1 MVKRTDGVP
10 PPPFPPAP
18 PRTHQCGAPANTPKC
33 MVCTTPA
40 RCGAPALHT
49 KGPRCIGRADG
60 KDDCDCLNTCGDDP
74 WLTTGQSTPCEH
86 RRETKARIAALAQ
99 ATPPAPS
106 PTAGMNIAQR
116 ILHVGGRN
124 NAAGYVEFGS
134 IQAVEALVRQVL
146 RDLPAPQQEAQEP
159 VAWRELCRR
168 LYVELFHCNQQMTS
182 GERPKWQ
189 QGKTVR
195 DVLADAKAALDAAHQ
210 PSPAAQGDA
219 LPREDFA
226 WLVVQ
231 EACETEPADEDD
243 PECIRILR
251 RDLKSS
257 VLAAFLRLDAA
268 RVAQEGK

>member
-1 MVKRTDGVP
+1 MVKRTYGVP

-18 PRTHQCGAPANTPKC
+18 PNPFRRAAPTSTPKC
-33 MVCTTPA
+33 MVCTTPT

-49 KGPRCIGRADG
+49 KGPRCIGRPDG
-60 KDDCDCLNTCGDDP
+60 KDDCDCLNACGDDP
-74 WLTTGQSTPCEH
+74 WIESGRSMPCEH
-86 RRETKARIAALAQ
+86 RRETQARIAALTQ
-99 ATPPAPS
+99 AAPTTPS

-146 RDLPAPQQEAQEP
+146 RDLPTTQPAPRQEAQEP

-168 LYVELFHCNQQMTS
+168 LYVELFYCNQQMTS
-182 GERPKWQ
+182 GKRPKWQ

-210 PSPAAQGDA
+210 PSSA
-219 LPREDFA
+219 
-226 WLVVQ
+226 
-231 EACETEPADEDD
+231 
-243 PECIRILR
+243 
-251 RDLKSS
+251 
-257 VLAAFLRLDAA
+257 
-268 RVAQEGK
+268 AQEGQ